1 MEALSRPLPHSL
13 SLCLSSRRH
22 STHPSLRRVSSRAPP
37 LYWFCY
43 KPAPTPDSP
52 SPSLADSV
60 GTIRADACIWVF
72 ARPCLSFIRV
82 RTRDMHTLRHSC
94 IFVNQRGQRG
104 TEGCDWPSARRFSI
118 LPKLQ
123 IRVTLSILFG
133 RFLAMDT
140 EIPLFETSGSKLTVY
155 SYVQCRLALGPQFLG
170 PTLSNSSILRIVFA
184 KRYFSDTHLVQANVP
199 SITVLLSAIYSS
211 RVPLH

>member
-1 MEALSRPLPHSL
+1 
-13 SLCLSSRRH
+13 
-22 STHPSLRRVSSRAPP
+22 
-37 LYWFCY
+37 
-43 KPAPTPDSP
+43 
-52 SPSLADSV
+52 
-60 GTIRADACIWVF
+60 
-72 ARPCLSFIRV
+72 
-82 RTRDMHTLRHSC
+82 MHTLRHSC
-94 IFVNQRGQRG
+94 ISVNQRGQRG
-104 TEGCDWPSARRFSI
+104 TQGCDWPSARRFSI

-140 EIPLFETSGSKLTVY
+140 EIPLFETSGSKLAVY
-155 SYVQCRLALGPQFLG
+155 SYVQRRLALGPQLLG

-184 KRYFSDTHLVQANVP
+184 KRYSNDTHLVQASVP